1 MTNLNSSI
9 LDVKTITEWKPDRL
23 EKQDFFWKKVH
34 KKALQR
40 HQDLS
45 FYFVS
50 IQTLKEIKEVVK
62 LPFL

>member
-9 LDVKTITEWKPDRL
+9 LDVKTIINWKPDRL
-23 EKQDFFWKKVH
+23 EKQDFVLEKVLKK
-34 KKALQR
+34 LYN
-40 HQDLS
+40 HQDLP